1 MNHSR
6 FSFST
11 CSFILCLFGAVV
23 TSSTIYDYT
32 HNKQAK
38 SRGTKQEEPIQEQ
51 KETVEGEEKSGVD
64 EPELVPLNEMNEV
77 DAQRDAKESHDVT
90 NGTAEP
96 EIAMNVNDSKMS
108 NSGES
113 NR

>member
-1 MNHSR
+1 M
-6 FSFST
+6 
-11 CSFILCLFGAVV
+11 ILCLLGAIVI
-23 TSSTIYDYT
+23 SSTIYDYI

-38 SRGTKQEEPIQEQ
+38 PRERKEEEPIQEQ

-77 DAQRDAKESHDVT
+77 DGQRDAKESHDVT
-90 NGTAEP
+90 RELAEP
-96 EIAMNVNDSKMS
+96 EIARNVNDSKMS